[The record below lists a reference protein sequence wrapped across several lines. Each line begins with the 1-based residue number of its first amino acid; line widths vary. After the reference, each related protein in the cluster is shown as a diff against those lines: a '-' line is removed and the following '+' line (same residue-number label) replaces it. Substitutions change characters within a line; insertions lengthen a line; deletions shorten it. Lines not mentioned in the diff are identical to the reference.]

1 MGELLEEVDI
11 ILAVNCKAVA
21 AGRRMFSRYSSGD
34 MAQHAET
41 RQDVHITLVA
51 NCGVDRSRSQF
62 VHLSVFDKPLAIG
75 PSFHQ
80 ICRHNGIFPLV
91 WM

>member
-1 MGELLEEVDI
+1 MGELLEEVDM

-21 AGRRMFSRYSSGD
+21 AVRRMFSRYSSGD

-62 VHLSVFDKPLAIG
+62 VHLAVFDNLW
-75 PSFHQ
+75 Q
-80 ICRHNGIFPLV
+80 
-91 WM
+91 